1 MTGGLT
7 GRQSAGALLGAA
19 LAAVVAWLMRPL
31 FDPPA
36 GGVGFVTVNA
46 YPKGWDYAVIAM
58 LIAGSAAGAWFAGR
72 RAIARVSVEKAP
84 GRNYDARITA
94 VAVFLLMLLVHDHP
108 FQHMDPFHEGEHL
121 TPAWLM
127 LEGERPFGDV
137 FLLHGLGVDG
147 GLDALVGGRPLHTRR
162 LQTVLDALTLA
173 LLVPIAAEVTATL
186 FGMLGAVLLSLCG
199 AAAFWLPVFPYFRLL
214 PVLLVAWGL
223 LVFARTRRW
232 PPLLLAFASATLGLL
247 WSLDTGT
254 YALAGAGVLAVLLCR
269 RAEAG
274 RTAAFAA
281 IAIALPILV
290 MVIVRADIAQ
300 FLRDSFVVIPRAIDA
315 VWSLPAPEPLSAAG
329 LRYYVPPVL
338 YGLLLAIGFRRRDP
352 RILILVILSIFLFRT
367 AAGRVSW
374 SHTRFAVPL
383 LGIMLVAFLL
393 EPLKNRLFIAL
404 ASIAA
409 VFYFE
414 VPQNLAAGAKLVA
427 GWPARQGHEGL
438 VGHPLARG
446 IYTTEDNATQ
456 LATLK
461 GYVDALG
468 PGAILD
474 FTNERALYFLLR
486 RKPPTRVFDIPMLSS
501 PALKAETL
509 AALTANPPLCVIL
522 GGEPAVAVFDGVP
535 NDQRVR
541 ELARWIETTYPRRT
555 QIGRFIVATR

>member
-7 GRQSAGALLGAA
+7 TRQSAGALLGAA
-19 LAAVVAWLMRPL
+19 LAAVGAWLIRPL
-31 FDPPA
+31 FDPPT

-46 YPKGWDYAVIAM
+46 YPKGWDYAVIAL
-58 LIAGSAAGAWFAGR
+58 LIAGSAAGAWLAGR
-72 RAIARVSVEKAP
+72 RSIVDPSGGKSR
-84 GRNYDARITA
+84 GTNYDARITA
-94 VAVFLLMLLVHDHP
+94 VAVFFLMLLVHDHP

-147 GLDALVGGRPLHTRR
+147 GLDALAGARPLHTRR

-186 FGMLGAVLLSLCG
+186 AGMLGAVFLSLCG
-199 AAAFWLPVFPYFRLL
+199 VAAFWLPVFPYFRLL
-214 PVLLVAWGL
+214 PVLLVAWGM

-232 PPLLLAFASATLGLL
+232 APLALAFASATLGLL

-254 YALAGAGVLAVLLCR
+254 YALAGAAVLTSLLCR
-269 RAEAG
+269 REEA
-274 RTAAFAA
+274 RRAAGIAA
-281 IAIALPILV
+281 IASALPFLV
-290 MVIVRADIAQ
+290 MLVLRADIGQ
-300 FLRDSFVVIPRAIDA
+300 FVRDSFVVIPSAIDA
-315 VWSLPAPEPLSAAG
+315 VWSLPAPKPFTAAG
-329 LRYYVPPVL
+329 VRYYVPPVL
-338 YGLLLAIGFRRRDP
+338 YGLLLAIGWKRRDP

-409 VFYFE
+409 LFYFE

-427 GWPARQGHEGL
+427 GWPTRQGHEGL
-438 VGHPLARG
+438 VRHPLVRG

-468 PGAILD
+468 PGTILD

-486 RKPPTRVFDIPMLSS
+486 RKPPARVFDVPMLAA
-501 PALKAETL
+501 PALKAETM
-509 AALTANPPLCVIL
+509 AALRANPPLCVIL

-535 NDQRVR
+535 NDQRVP
-541 ELARWIETTYPRRT
+541 ELARWIETSYPRRT
-555 QIGRFIVATR
+555 QIGRFLVATR